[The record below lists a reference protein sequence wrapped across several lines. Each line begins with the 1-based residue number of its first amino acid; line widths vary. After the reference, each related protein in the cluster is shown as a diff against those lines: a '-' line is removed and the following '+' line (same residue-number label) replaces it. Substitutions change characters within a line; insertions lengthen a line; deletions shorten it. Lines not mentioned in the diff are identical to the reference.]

1 LQCETKD
8 KAHQQTKNRTT
19 TTMSSSSTSQSGNPG
34 YMMAS
39 QVDAEV
45 ARYRSL
51 QESIQQQRSDLQILT
66 SQSTENE
73 LVLLELKLVKND
85 ESSSTVYKMVGPT
98 LLKQDLEEAKE
109 TVQKRIEFIQV
120 GNNILAAFPSDG
132 SSIIFV
138 SKLSSPPADIPY
150 ISFIHTHTTG
160 GAKQTRGQHIRQGE
174 NCGRASTKDWQ
185 DAIDVAANDGG
196 RGQRHCRA
204 TPRGLN

>member
-1 LQCETKD
+1 
-8 KAHQQTKNRTT
+8 
-19 TTMSSSSTSQSGNPG
+19 MSSSSSTSQSGNPG

-73 LVLLELKLVKND
+73 LVLLELKLVQND
-85 ESSSTVYKMVGPT
+85 ESSSSTVYKMVGPT

-120 GNNILAAFPSDG
+120 GNIYISARWIIDLRVHHTQAARRHSM
-132 SSIIFV
+132 IIV
-138 SKLSSPPADIPY
+138 YIVHITPQGEQSKLEASILDKQKTADELAQKIGKMQ
-150 ISFIHTHTTG
+150 SMLQQTT
-160 GAKQTRGQHIRQGE
+160 ADAVNAIAAQHHAG
-174 NCGRASTKDWQ
+174 
-185 DAIDVAANDGG
+185 
-196 RGQRHCRA
+196 
-204 TPRGLN
+204 